1 MSDTESSSITIPSDD
16 ALRRALRHAV
26 GEVYQSG
33 NLEELTVK
41 RIRAVAEKDLD
52 LPAGFFK
59 ADFRWKG
66 ESDRVIKQETV
77 G

>member
-1 MSDTESSSITIPSDD
+1 MSDTEASITIPSDD
-16 ALRRALRHAV
+16 TLRRALRHAV
-26 GEVYQSG
+26 GEVYRTG

-41 RIRAVAEKDLD
+41 RIRSAAEKDLD
-52 LPAGFFK
+52 LPAGFYK